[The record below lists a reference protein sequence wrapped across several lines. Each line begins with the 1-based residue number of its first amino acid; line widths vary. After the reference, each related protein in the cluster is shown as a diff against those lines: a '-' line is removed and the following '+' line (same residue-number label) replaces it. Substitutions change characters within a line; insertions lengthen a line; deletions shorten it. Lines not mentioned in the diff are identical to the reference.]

1 MISSLARL
9 CTLFF
14 ERYLDQTM
22 ASAQGGYDDERFES
36 PVAENFH
43 CAICLNVLKQP
54 MQCTRNEHFFCQPC
68 ITRHLAQTQRCP
80 TCIEPLTIQ
89 TLRPARFVKDLISQ
103 LNIRCDNA
111 DRGCVEMV
119 KLEMLEGHVANC
131 EFSAVQCSND
141 GCEVIIN
148 RRDQLN
154 HEMNDCNF
162 RQGKCEVCGKNVAFE
177 KRMLHCYVTR
187 NEVDEMKDEMKNE
200 MSNMKEI
207 VMNMSREF
215 TRHMGDVKDQMGDVK
230 NQIGELR
237 EQKSVKPKSVEQH
250 PQISPCGS
258 LVTRSVE
265 NWNVVRENIIIAG
278 GAGGAGGARNALKSV
293 EIFSWPTRQWTL
305 LPPMTSIRFF
315 PSSFVNEG
323 RMFVCG
329 GKWSDTIET
338 LELKEEGGEW
348 KKFQGKLPQKTWGHA
363 NTIYEENLFIFG
375 GQSGGKVVNDIY
387 KISLVSPYFSQLVSH
402 LPEPRLLHG
411 AQRFGDKV
419 AIVGGTTTGDCSGSV
434 DSVVLYDIKR
444 NCCRTLAPLPFA
456 VCRMATVALGDNIII
471 IGGRDKNGNELNTV
485 VSYNITNETSKM
497 LPSIKLKRRNCSAVV
512 TGNVIVVMGGRN
524 KQSAALNSVEIFS
537 FDNYYWEALPPMN
550 EKRYGATAVVKYVL

>member
-1 MISSLARL
+1 M
-9 CTLFF
+9 
-14 ERYLDQTM
+14 
-22 ASAQGGYDDERFES
+22 
-36 PVAENFH
+36 

-162 RQGKCEVCGKNVAFE
+162 RQGKCEVCGKNVAYR

-187 NEVDEMKDEMKNE
+187 NEVDEMKDEMKDE
-200 MSNMKEI
+200 MSSMKEI
-207 VMNMSREF
+207 VMNMSKEF
-215 TRHMGDVKDQMGDVK
+215 TRHMGDIKDQMVGMKDQMGDIK
-230 NQIGELR
+230 DQMGDMKDQMCDMK
-237 EQKSVKPKSVEQH
+237 EQMGVQMDNMGKGLNNLKS
-250 PQISPCGS
+250 
-258 LVTRSVE
+258 E
-265 NWNVVRENIIIAG
+265 NWNVRDDIIIAG
-278 GAGGAGGARNALKSV
+278 GDGLKSV
-293 EIFSWPTRQWTL
+293 ETFSWSTREWTFF
-305 LPPMTSIRFF
+305 PQMTSERWLS
-315 PSSFVNEG
+315 SSFLHEG
-323 RMFVCG
+323 QMFVCG
-329 GKWSDTIET
+329 GFGSDMIET
-338 LELKEEGGEW
+338 LELKGEGGEW
-348 KKFQGKLPQKTWGHA
+348 KKFQGKLPQQTFGHA
-363 NTIYEENLFIFG
+363 NTIYKENLFIFG
-375 GQSGGKVVNDIY
+375 GQSSGKVVDDIY
-387 KISLVSPYFSQLVSH
+387 KVDLVSPYSSQLVSY
-402 LPEPRLLHG
+402 LPEPQSDHG

-456 VCRMATVALGDNIII
+456 VCRMATVALGDYIII
-471 IGGRDKNGNELNTV
+471 IGGEDKNDNELNTV

-497 LPSIKLKRRNCSAVV
+497 LPSMKHKRSNCSAVV

-524 KQSAALNSVEIFS
+524 KESKDLNSVEMFS
-537 FDNYYWEALPPMN
+537 FDNYSWEELPPMN
-550 EKRYGATAVVKYVL
+550 EKREGATAVVKMFCK

>member
-1 MISSLARL
+1 
-9 CTLFF
+9 
-14 ERYLDQTM
+14 M

-162 RQGKCEVCGKNVAFE
+162 RQGKCEVCGKNVAYG
-177 KRMLHCYVTR
+177 KRKLHCYVTR
-187 NEVDEMKDEMKNE
+187 NEIEEMKDEMKDEMSSIK
-200 MSNMKEI
+200 KI

-215 TRHMGDVKDQMGDVK
+215 TRHMGDMKDQMGDVK
-230 NQIGELR
+230 DQMGDIKDQIGELMG
-237 EQKSVKPKSVEQH
+237 QKSVKPKSMEQH
-250 PQISPCGS
+250 SQISPCGS

-265 NWNVVRENIIIAG
+265 NWNVREDIIIAG
-278 GAGGAGGARNALKSV
+278 GVGLKSV
-293 EIFSWPTRQWTL
+293 ETFSWPTRQWTL
-305 LPPMTSIRFF
+305 LPPMTSERWSS
-315 PSSFVNEG
+315 SSFLHEG
-323 RMFVCG
+323 QMFVCG
-329 GKWSDTIET
+329 GMRSDTIET

-348 KKFQGKLPQKTWGHA
+348 KEFQGKLPQETWGHA

-375 GQSGGKVVNDIY
+375 GESGDKVVNDIY
-387 KISLVSPYFSQLVSH
+387 EVSLVCPYSSQLVSH
-402 LPEPRLLHG
+402 LPEPRSYHG

-419 AIVGGTTTGDCSGSV
+419 AIVGGTTTGPSSGSL

-444 NCCRTLAPLPFA
+444 NCCRTLAPLPFP
-456 VCRMATVALGDNIII
+456 VYLMATVAWRDNIII
-471 IGGRDKNGNELNTV
+471 IGGEDKNDNVLNTV

-497 LPSIKLKRRNCSAVV
+497 LPSMKHKRSGCSAVV
-512 TGNVIVVMGGRN
+512 TGNVIVVMGGWNRE
-524 KQSAALNSVEIFS
+524 SREFDSVEMFS
-537 FDNYYWEALPPMN
+537 FDHYSWEELPPMN
-550 EKRYGATAVVKYVL
+550 EKREGATAVVKYVL

>member
-1 MISSLARL
+1 
-9 CTLFF
+9 
-14 ERYLDQTM
+14 M

-36 PVAENFH
+36 PVAENLH

-111 DRGCVEMV
+111 DRGCAEMV
-119 KLEMLEGHVANC
+119 KLEVLEGHVATC

-154 HEMNDCNF
+154 HEMNECNF
-162 RQGKCEVCGKNVAFE
+162 RQWKCEVCGENVAYG

-187 NEVDEMKDEMKNE
+187 NEMNEMKDEM
-200 MSNMKEI
+200 SSIKEI

-215 TRHMGDVKDQMGDVK
+215 TRHMGDVKDQMGDMK
-230 NQIGELR
+230 DQMGDMKDQMGDMKDQIGELR
-237 EQKSVKPKSVEQH
+237 GQKSVKLESMEQH
-250 PQISPCGS
+250 SQTSPCGS

-265 NWNVVRENIIIAG
+265 NWNVREDIIIAG
-278 GAGGAGGARNALKSV
+278 GAVLKSV
-293 EIFSWPTRQWTL
+293 EMFSWPTRQWTV
-305 LPPMTSIRFF
+305 LPPMTSTRCF
-315 PSSFVNEG
+315 STSFVHEG
-323 RMFVCG
+323 QMFVCG
-329 GKWSDTIET
+329 GTRSGDTIET
-338 LELKEEGGEW
+338 LELKKERGEW
-348 KKFQGKLPQKTWGHA
+348 KEFQGKLPQETWGYA
-363 NTIYEENLFIFG
+363 NTIYEENLFIFRCYN
-375 GQSGGKVVNDIY
+375 GGKVVNDIY
-387 KISLVSPYFSQLVSH
+387 KVSLISPYSSQLVSH
-402 LPEPRLLHG
+402 LPEPRLYHG

-419 AIVGGTTTGDCSGSV
+419 AIVGGTTTGYCKGSL

-456 VCRMATVALGDNIII
+456 VSHMATVAW
-471 IGGRDKNGNELNTV
+471 E
-485 VSYNITNETSKM
+485 IT
-497 LPSIKLKRRNCSAVV
+497 
-512 TGNVIVVMGGRN
+512 
-524 KQSAALNSVEIFS
+524 
-537 FDNYYWEALPPMN
+537 
-550 EKRYGATAVVKYVL
+550 